1 MLTLSHVLLFA
12 TPCTIAR
19 QAPLSM
25 GFSRQK
31 YWSGL
36 PRPSPGDLPYT
47 EMKPRS
53 PALQVDSLPAEL
65 PGKPSLCCGWLPVTN
80 PENSSPADCCRPTR
94 SPDPAYSLPY
104 FVDSGPEGLT
114 GSGWQRGCQ
123 AHIVSEETLLR
134 SQPVGCSHPQE
145 GNAFLRLWE
154 QGSRVR
160 GPGSPTLLS
169 WGSE

>member
-1 MLTLSHVLLFA
+1 MTLGEGNRSGSALHFDVLCLLSVMSNSLR
-12 TPCTIAR
+12 PHIAR

-36 PRPSPGDLPYT
+36 PRPSPGDLPYP

-94 SPDPAYSLPY
+94 NPDPAYSLPY

-123 AHIVSEETLLR
+123 RPA
-134 SQPVGCSHPQE
+134 
-145 GNAFLRLWE
+145 
-154 QGSRVR
+154 
-160 GPGSPTLLS
+160 
-169 WGSE
+169 